1 MIDFERARRNMVE
14 CQIRTNDVTD
24 ARILDAMTL
33 VARED
38 FVPVASRA
46 LAYLD
51 KHLPI
56 GDATP
61 RRHLIE
67 PNVLARL
74 IQAAEIGPE
83 DVVLDVGCG
92 TGYSSAIM
100 ARLAG
105 SVVGLESEMALA
117 TEARRLL
124 VEVANVAVVSGAL
137 EAGYAKEGPYDVIL
151 LEGAVDEIP
160 TKLVEQMKVGSRI
173 VAVLGAGRA
182 ARAVVCLKGASDLS
196 FRSVFE
202 AALPPL
208 FASRKEPVFE
218 FPLQ

>member
-1 MIDFERARRNMVE
+1 MIDYERARRNMVE

-33 VARED
+33 VAREV
-38 FVPVASRA
+38 FVPVTARA

-51 KHLPI
+51 KHLPV
-56 GDATP
+56 GDGTP

-74 IQAAEIGPE
+74 IQAAEIGPD
-83 DVVLDVGCG
+83 DVVLDVGCA
-92 TGYSSAIM
+92 TGYSSAII

-105 SVVGLESEMALA
+105 SVVGLESDLALA

-124 VEVANVAVVSGAL
+124 SEVANVAVVSGPL

-151 LEGAVDEIP
+151 LEGAVEHIP
-160 TKLVEQMKVGSRI
+160 SKLIEQMKVGSRI
-173 VAVLGAGRA
+173 VAVLGEGRA
-182 ARAVVCLKGASDLS
+182 ARAVVGLKGATDLS

-208 FASRKEPVFE
+208 LAAKQEPSFE
-218 FPLQ
+218 FPL